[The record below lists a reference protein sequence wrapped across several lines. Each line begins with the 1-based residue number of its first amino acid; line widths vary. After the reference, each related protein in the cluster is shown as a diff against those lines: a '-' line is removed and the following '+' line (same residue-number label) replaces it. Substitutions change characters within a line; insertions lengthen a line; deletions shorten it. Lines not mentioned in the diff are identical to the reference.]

1 MLSVSPDV
9 VVPAR
14 GPENVVTLPLKL
26 ISSPWMVPPTIVWL
40 EEIPSVRAFTSEES
54 VPVPVELIA
63 ATL

>member
-1 MLSVSPDV
+1 M
-9 VVPAR
+9 PAG
-14 GPENVVTLPLKL
+14 GPANVVTLPFKL

>member
-1 MLSVSPDV
+1 M
-9 VVPAR
+9 PAG
-14 GPENVVTLPLKL
+14 GPANVVTLPLKL

>member
-26 ISSPWMVPPTIVWL
+26 NSSPCTDPPIIVWL
-40 EEIPSVRAFTSEES
+40 KEIPSVRAFTSEES

>member
-1 MLSVSPDV
+1 M
-9 VVPAR
+9 PAG
-14 GPENVVTLPLKL
+14 GPANVVTIPLKL
-26 ISSPWMVPPTIVWL
+26 ISSPRMDPPTNVWL